1 MNCKYS
7 DKSAAIVSFA
17 FVFSSHLIRTGVG
30 RRSRLIA
37 IVISAADSSPS
48 RRPPFLG
55 SLPSAVKAS
64 IVRLRWSYCERRP
77 TSLGGVCTSFLI

>member
-17 FVFSSHLIRTGVG
+17 FVFSSHLIRTCVG

-48 RRPPFLG
+48 CRPFLG

-77 TSLGGVCTSFLI
+77 TSLGGICTSFLI